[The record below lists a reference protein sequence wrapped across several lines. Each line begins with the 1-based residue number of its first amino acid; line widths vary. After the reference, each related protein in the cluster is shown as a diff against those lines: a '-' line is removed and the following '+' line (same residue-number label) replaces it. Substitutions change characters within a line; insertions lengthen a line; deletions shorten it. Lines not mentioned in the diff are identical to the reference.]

1 MPAPHKVFAGARYPH
16 GSERGTVVIAGKEV
30 PADLP
35 KLHRAKTPRKFKTKL
50 SRMVFGEPKPQ
61 AMTPAQW
68 AKQREADHLAR
79 QPVGKNFSRNPF
91 FSARQA
97 GLDDVSK
104 KIHNLPK
111 ITPDSYA
118 GLPNNTRVAPKID
131 RTKKKNLQLKPLKME
146 YGGVTK
152 ALNSDRSKNTMF
164 AAGTGALAA
173 GTAAKA
179 NDVYDSPK
187 NYEERRLITNDKRKR
202 FHANGHQLNAE
213 ERAKVINTE
222 LKAKKLEHMKQ
233 IPKNKAVQGL
243 AAGTLALGTVG
254 AVRHARSKRK

>member
-1 MPAPHKVFAGARYPH
+1 MDFAGTKMPIDMPA
-16 GSERGTVVIAGKEV
+16 
-30 PADLP
+30 LW
-35 KLHRAKTPRKFKTKL
+35 RAKVPKSKKDKVKEL
-50 SRMVFGEPKPQ
+50 IFGPPKPQ
-61 AMTPAQW
+61 AMTPTQW
-68 AKQREADHLAR
+68 AKKAEADHLAR
-79 QPVGKNFSRNPF
+79 QTGVPVKKNFSRNPF

-97 GLDDVSK
+97 GLEDVSK
-104 KIHNLPK
+104 KLVHNLP
-111 ITPDSYA
+111 PPSYK
-118 GLPNNTRVAPKID
+118 GLPKGTRVAAGHNPKK
-131 RTKKKNLQLKPLKME
+131 TKALKLKPLKMPPLSSVKK
-146 YGGVTK
+146 G
-152 ALNSDRSKNTMF
+152 LSSDRSKNTMF

-187 NYEERRLITNDKRKR
+187 NYEERRVITNDKRKR
-202 FHANGHQLNAE
+202 FHTNGHQLNAE